1 MKSFPVCKESKN
13 SSEQCPILD
22 LKYRIMFKPCIKNQ
36 IIFGISCLER
46 SLYSKRKTIQNFWSP
61 KQPRRGFRISDPQ
74 TTQGRIRNFWSPK
87 KRGRGFRFLIPQ
99 RTQQRVQN
107 LEHRKRFRISHPLKW
122 QTQGCWISDHLQ
134 RSTKVFRIS
143 DLPLNR
149 IPKFL
154 SPKNIASRGI
164 KISDHPN
171 NLREKKFLS
180 GLKAVTTS
188 AVKVNIKGFWSK
200 LKTDYKFHHINF
212 IQSVITSISNVVTLN
227 HIIED
232 RV

>member
-1 MKSFPVCKESKN
+1 MKSFSVCKESKN

-61 KQPRRGFRISDPQ
+61 KQHKEGFGISDPP
-74 TTQGRIRNFWSPK
+74 RNAEEDSE
-87 KRGRGFRFLIPQ
+87 FLIPQ
-99 RTQQRVQN
+99 RTQRRVQNFIPN
-107 LEHRKRFRISHPLKW
+107 LEHRKRFRISDPLKW
-122 QTQGCWISDHLQ
+122 HTQGCWISDHLQ